1 MPEPAKNARFE
12 IPPELRFLLKRALRT
27 EIFDS
32 AFTGPQSAKHLVES
46 LGIPHT
52 EISFIRVNGE
62 RCSLDHLVQ
71 DGDCIQV
78 FSQSAN
84 NAYID
89 RNPGEPRFVLDG
101 HLGRLAAYLRMLGL
115 DCLYRNNYTDAE
127 LVQVSVNE
135 GRILLTRD
143 RRLLMHKTIQHGC
156 LLCSLDP
163 GDQLTEIIQRFDLK
177 NWIKPFQRC
186 LRCNHVLQPVDKE
199 VILDRLQPLTIQY
212 FDEFHLCPGCNHIYW
227 KGSHYERML
236 PLVLMA
242 GRVADEMRI
251 ESSTGS

>member
-1 MPEPAKNARFE
+1 MPEPVKNARFE
-12 IPPELRFLLKRALRT
+12 IPPDLRFLLKRALRT
-27 EIFDS
+27 GIFDYT
-32 AFTGPQSAKHLVES
+32 FTGPQSAKHLVES

-52 EISFIRVNGE
+52 EVSFIRVNGE
-62 RCSLDHLVQ
+62 SCSLDYLVQ

-84 NAYID
+84 KALIY
-89 RNPGEPRFVLDG
+89 RTPGEPRFVLDG

-115 DCLYRNNYTDAE
+115 DCLYRNDYTDPE
-127 LVQVSVNE
+127 LVQVSVSE

-156 LLCSLDP
+156 LLRSLDP
-163 GDQLTEIIQRFDLK
+163 GVQFTEIIQRFALK
-177 NWIKPFQRC
+177 HWIKPFQRC
-186 LRCNHVLQPVDKE
+186 LLCNHVLQPVEKE

-212 FDEFHLCPGCNHIYW
+212 FDEFHLCPGCNQVYW

-236 PLVLMA
+236 RLVIMA
-242 GRVADEMRI
+242 GRLADDMQLEPP
-251 ESSTGS
+251 TGS